1 MPQCKAILDPVV
13 PHGFKTFILLNCLIC
28 LRPGFTAEVALCL
41 VNYVKDL
48 AFFSLDPWSQAW
60 FCFPVVVGPGMKSQP
75 CALRITVLKRQGQKK
90 KKSQF
95 SSLLCRWAALTEG
108 SGCRAWCGWWDKDKG
123 VVALVHIGS
132 IPSKALAQTSFFF
145 FYEKSVFGC
154 SIWDVVP
161 PPGIE
166 PSCSG
171 STES

>member
-1 MPQCKAILDPVV
+1 ML
-13 PHGFKTFILLNCLIC
+13 G
-28 LRPGFTAEVALCL
+28 ELCE
-41 VNYVKDL
+41 DL

-75 CALRITVLKRQGQKK
+75 CALRITVLRRQGQKKK

-145 FYEKSVFGC
+145 FLMKKNERPERLEMFKSPDILC
-154 SIWDVVP
+154 PEI
-161 PPGIE
+161 
-166 PSCSG
+166 
-171 STES
+171 